1 MTKKKCCETNI
12 DVLIELIAK
21 QQIAIERLQDQMKL
35 IYQITGA
42 HIGMSVVE
50 NEDEEIN

>member
-42 HIGMSVVE
+42 HIGMSIADD
-50 NEDEEIN
+50 EDEEIN